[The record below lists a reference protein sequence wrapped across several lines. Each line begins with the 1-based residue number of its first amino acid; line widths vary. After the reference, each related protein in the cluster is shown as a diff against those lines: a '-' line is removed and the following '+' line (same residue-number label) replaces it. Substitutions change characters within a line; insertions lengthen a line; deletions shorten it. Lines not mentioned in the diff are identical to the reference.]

1 MGTPLAVW
9 VDAAKAW
16 EVQSTKV
23 AKQAADV
30 AIGGGGGGGGKAS
43 GGGAK
48 RRKQV

>member
-16 EVQSTKV
+16 EVQSEKV

-30 AIGGGGGGGGKAS
+30 AIGGGVGGGKAS

-48 RRKQV
+48 KRKKV

>member
-23 AKQAADV
+23 AKQAAD